1 MRFSTTDGRVW
12 DAPDMCGCCQLDTA
26 GNHQPHCPLSQPI
39 WFKSTQ
45 SDAEPRGI
53 GFPQES
59 FNQTLKRIMKEHKET
74 LDKLS

>member
-12 DAPDMCGCCQLDTA
+12 DTPDMCAYCQLDTA

-39 WFKSTQ
+39 WFNSPQ
-45 SDAEPRGI
+45 SDAEPELLK
-53 GFPQES
+53 ES
-59 FNQTLKRIMKEHKET
+59 FKQMLDRVIKEHKET